1 MRLSLEPVKFLQ
13 AASMSKEYLPQFYL
27 MLEQQVGIALDDTK
41 QYLLESRLMPVA
53 TRNGYPDVYALIK
66 SLIQSPVGPLHW
78 QAFEVLTTNETS
90 FFRDKHVFDA
100 LRKTILPELIENRQK
115 DKTLRIWSSAC
126 SAGQEAYSLAM
137 MLREDFSQLNDWTIY
152 IQATDIS
159 EFVLEKAKSGVY
171 SSMEAHRGLDSHYL
185 RKYFDHIEKGAY
197 QIKPAIRQMVNFS
210 HHNLVGDWPFYPK
223 FDLIMLRNVLI
234 YFKQDVKDKVLSKM
248 QQRLNGND
256 SVLILGAA
264 ESIYLND
271 LYKLV
276 ALDKI
281 SYYKSNTLI
290 KV

>member
-1 MRLSLEPVKFLQ
+1 
-13 AASMSKEYLPQFYL
+13 MSKEYLPQFYL

-126 SAGQEAYSLAM
+126 SAGQEAFSLAM

>member
-1 MRLSLEPVKFLQ
+1 
-13 AASMSKEYLPQFYL
+13 MSKEYLPQFYV

-41 QYLLESRLMPVA
+41 QYLLESRLMPIA
-53 TRNGYPDVYALIK
+53 AKNGFPDVYALIK
-66 SLIQSPVGPLHW
+66 VLTQSPVGPLHW
-78 QAFEVLTTNETS
+78 QSFEALTTNETS
-90 FFRDKHVFDA
+90 FFRDKHVFEA
-100 LRKTILPELIENRQK
+100 LRKTILPELIEGRKK

-126 SAGQEAYSLAM
+126 SAGQEVYSLAM
-137 MLREDFSQLNDWTIY
+137 MLKEDFPMLNDWTIY

-159 EFVLEKAKSGVY
+159 ELILEKAKSGIY
-171 SSMEAHRGLDSHYL
+171 SSMEAHRGLDAHYL
-185 RKYFDHIEKGAY
+185 HKYFDHSESGSY
-197 QIKPAIRQMVNFS
+197 QVKPAIRKMVNFS
-210 HHNLVGDWPFYPK
+210 HHNLVGAWPFYPK

-234 YFKQDVKDKVLSKM
+234 YFKQDAKDKVLEKM
-248 QQRLNGND
+248 QQQLNGND

-281 SYYKSNTLI
+281 SYYKPNTSV

>member
-1 MRLSLEPVKFLQ
+1 
-13 AASMSKEYLPQFYL
+13 MSKEYLPQFYV
-27 MLEQQVGIALDDTK
+27 MLERQVGIALDDTK

-53 TRNGYPDVYALIK
+53 AQNGYPDVYALIK
-66 SLIQSPVGPLHW
+66 VLTQTPLGPLHW
-78 QAFEVLTTNETS
+78 KAFEALTTNETS
-90 FFRDKHVFDA
+90 FFRDKHVFEA
-100 LRKTILPELIENRQK
+100 LRKTILPELIENRK
-115 DKTLRIWSSAC
+115 EDKTLRIWSSAC

-137 MLREDFSQLNDWTIY
+137 MLREDFLQLNDWTIY

-159 EFVLEKAKSGVY
+159 ESILEKAKSGVY
-171 SSMEAHRGLDSHYL
+171 SSMEAHRGLDTHYL
-185 RKYFDHIEKGAY
+185 HKYFEHIEKGAY

-248 QQRLNGND
+248 QQQLNGSD
-256 SVLILGAA
+256 SILILGAA
-264 ESIYLND
+264 ESIYQND

-281 SYYKSNTLI
+281 SYYKPNTI
-290 KV
+290 VKV

>member
-1 MRLSLEPVKFLQ
+1 V
-13 AASMSKEYLPQFYL
+13 
-27 MLEQQVGIALDDTK
+27 
-41 QYLLESRLMPVA
+41 
-53 TRNGYPDVYALIK
+53 
-66 SLIQSPVGPLHW
+66 QSPVGALHW
-78 QAFEVLTTNETS
+78 QAFEALTTNETS
-90 FFRDKHVFDA
+90 FFRDKHVFEA
-100 LRKTILPELIENRQK
+100 LRKKILPELIENRQK

-137 MLREDFSQLNDWTIY
+137 MLREDFSQLNDWIIY

-159 EFVLEKAKSGVY
+159 EFILEKAKSGTY

-185 RKYFDHIEKGAY
+185 HKYFEHLEKGAY

-210 HHNLVGDWPFYPK
+210 HHNLVGEWPFYPK

-234 YFKQDVKDKVLSKM
+234 YFRQDVKDKVLSKM
-248 QQRLNGND
+248 QQQLNGND
-256 SVLILGAA
+256 SILILGAA

-281 SYYKSNTLI
+281 SYYKPNTLV

>member
-171 SSMEAHRGLDSHYL
+171 SSIEAHRGLDSHYL
-185 RKYFDHIEKGAY
+185 HKYFDHIEKGAY

-234 YFKQDVKDKVLSKM
+234 YFKQDVKDKVLLKL
-248 QQRLNGND
+248 QQRLNGNE

>member
-41 QYLLESRLMPVA
+41 QYLLESRLAPVA

-66 SLIQSPVGPLHW
+66 ALIQSPVGPLHW

-90 FFRDKHVFDA
+90 FFRDKHVFEA

-115 DKTLRIWSSAC
+115 DKTLSIWSSAC

-171 SSMEAHRGLDSHYL
+171 SSIEAHRRCAS
-185 RKYFDHIEKGAY
+185 IE
-197 QIKPAIRQMVNFS
+197 
-210 HHNLVGDWPFYPK
+210 L
-223 FDLIMLRNVLI
+223 
-234 YFKQDVKDKVLSKM
+234 
-248 QQRLNGND
+248 
-256 SVLILGAA
+256 
-264 ESIYLND
+264 
-271 LYKLV
+271 
-276 ALDKI
+276 
-281 SYYKSNTLI
+281 
-290 KV
+290 

>member
-1 MRLSLEPVKFLQ
+1 
-13 AASMSKEYLPQFYL
+13 MSKEYLPQFYV

-53 TRNGYPDVYALIK
+53 TRNGYSDVYALIK
-66 SLIQSPVGPLHW
+66 ALTQSPVGPLHW

-90 FFRDKHVFDA
+90 FFRDKHVFEA
-100 LRKTILPELIENRQK
+100 LRNSILPELIENRKK

-159 EFVLEKAKSGVY
+159 EFILEKAKSGVY
-171 SSMEAHRGLDSHYL
+171 SSMEAHRGLEPHYL
-185 RKYFDHIEKGAY
+185 HKYFERMEKGAY
-197 QIKPAIRQMVNFS
+197 QVKPAIRQMVNFS

-234 YFKQDVKDKVLSKM
+234 YFRQDVKDKVLSKM
-248 QQRLNGND
+248 QRQLNGSD

-271 LYKLV
+271 LYRLL

-281 SYYKSNTLI
+281 SYYKPNTLV

>member
-1 MRLSLEPVKFLQ
+1 
-13 AASMSKEYLPQFYL
+13 MSKEYLPQFYG

-41 QYLLESRLMPVA
+41 QYLLESRLIPVA
-53 TRNGYPDVYALIK
+53 TQHGHPDVYALIK
-66 SLIQSPVGPLHW
+66 FLTQTPIGPLHW
-78 QAFEVLTTNETS
+78 QAFEALTTNETS

-100 LRKTILPELIENRQK
+100 LRKTILPELIENRKK

-137 MLREDFSQLNDWTIY
+137 MLKEDFLQLNDWTVY

-159 EFVLEKAKSGVY
+159 ELILEKARSGVY
-171 SSMEAHRGLDSHYL
+171 SSTEAHRGLDAHYL
-185 RKYFDHIEKGAY
+185 HKYFEHIEKGSY

-210 HHNLVGDWPFYPK
+210 HHNLVGNWPFYPK

-234 YFKQDVKDKVLSKM
+234 YFRQDVKDAVLSKM
-248 QQRLNGND
+248 QQQLNGND
-256 SVLILGAA
+256 SILILGAA

-281 SYYKSNTLI
+281 SYYKPNTLI